1 MRVRQ
6 DRHCWTA
13 NGRLTDVEVLRRP
26 GIRSKLA
33 IHRKLGILRQVL
45 ICRDLVILMK
55 HVILWQHV
63 ILMRHVILWHYVI
76 HRSGIGV
83 RNGKA
88 EASIALI
95 IGLKS
100 ITKKKKNVVVL
111 PSDFF
116 LGECEEVLPSFLF
129 GSCIFTNP
137 VGVTTCAS
145 GGDLFQKL
153 HSIVPKPL
161 LPWRQRRCRQQI

>member
-1 MRVRQ
+1 MRVRH

-63 ILMRHVILWHYVI
+63 ILMRHVILWHHVI

-100 ITKKKKNVVVL
+100 ITKKEKRRCL
-111 PSDFF
+111 AI
-116 LGECEEVLPSFLF
+116 G
-129 GSCIFTNP
+129 
-137 VGVTTCAS
+137 
-145 GGDLFQKL
+145 
-153 HSIVPKPL
+153 L
-161 LPWRQRRCRQQI
+161 LPGRMRRGLALLLVRIMHLQQPSGRDNLCKWW